1 MRPMSRTITFIA
13 WLIPLSFYSASAHA
27 WGLFTHI
34 YFAQLLIWAVP
45 LADPRLRRI
54 AREFPR
60 LVMAGACLPDLAIF
74 GKYAK
79 TDAFANNHQWEI
91 TEKLFREARDDR
103 EVALSIGYGSH
114 LLVDVIAHNHFV
126 PAHEILWLDLP
137 MTTHIAAEWA
147 MDAHIRSH
155 LFATPQDLLQREAS
169 GLMAYVARQ
178 FGCSAEQ
185 SRAAISALA
194 TGDGWLRRGRIPQL
208 LYQVARRV
216 DKPLRRRFDHYI
228 GATAEL
234 LPQLE
239 RVLQGETPFFA
250 AEAACR
256 LSAQAQVSR
265 HKESQI
271 RMRLPLPRDLFLQI
285 EMAKEIEAMAA
296 PISVP
301 AMTSV
306 G

>member
-1 MRPMSRTITFIA
+1 MGKTVTFIV
-13 WLIPLSFYSASAHA
+13 WLIPLALYSASAHA

-34 YFAQLLIWAVP
+34 YFAQLLLWATP
-45 LADPRLRRI
+45 LADPRLRRLV
-54 AREFPR
+54 RKFPQ

-74 GKYAK
+74 AKYAK
-79 TDAFANNHQWEI
+79 TDAFDANHQWE
-91 TEKLFREARDDR
+91 TSERLFREARDER
-103 EVALSIGYGSH
+103 ETALAIGYGSH

-147 MDAHIRSH
+147 MDAHLAAH
-155 LFATPQDLLQREAS
+155 LFATPTQLLHREQAY
-169 GLMAYVARQ
+169 LVPYVARQ
-178 FGCSAEQ
+178 FTCSTEQ
-185 SRAAISALA
+185 AQAAIRALA
-194 TGDGWLRRGRIPQL
+194 SGDGWLRRGRIPQL
-208 LYQVARRV
+208 LYQLARRM
-216 DKPLRRRFDHYI
+216 DKPLMRRFDHYI

-239 RVLQGETPFFA
+239 RVLQGEIPFLG

-256 LSAQAQVSR
+256 LSAQANIEQHR
-265 HKESQI
+265 PRQI
-271 RMRLPLPRDLFLQI
+271 RLRMPLPQDLFPHMEI
-285 EMAKEIEAMAA
+285 ANEMDAMAA

>member
-1 MRPMSRTITFIA
+1 MMISMRKTITFIV
-13 WLIPLSFYSASAHA
+13 WLVPLSLYSSSAHA
-27 WGLFTHI
+27 WGLFTHV

-45 LADPRLRRI
+45 LADSRLLDIVRK
-54 AREFPR
+54 FPQ

-74 GKYAK
+74 AKYAR
-79 TDAFANNHQWEI
+79 TDAFGANHQWG
-91 TEKLFREARDDR
+91 TAEKLFSAARDER
-103 EVALSIGYGSH
+103 EVALAIGYGSH

-137 MTTHIAAEWA
+137 MTTHIASEWA
-147 MDAHIRSH
+147 MDAHIRAH
-155 LFATPQDLLQREAS
+155 LFATPQDLLLRELP
-169 GLMAYVARQ
+169 GLIPYVARQ

-185 SRAAISALA
+185 SRTVIGALA
-194 TGDGWLRRGRIPQL
+194 RGDGWLRRGRIPQL

-239 RVLQGETPFFA
+239 RVLQGETPFLE

-256 LSAQAQVSR
+256 LSAQANVGQHMKR
-265 HKESQI
+265 QI
-271 RMRLPLPRDLFLQI
+271 RLRMPLPRDLFAQRN
-285 EMAKEIEAMAA
+285 AQAGA
-296 PISVP
+296 
-301 AMTSV
+301 
-306 G
+306 

>member
-1 MRPMSRTITFIA
+1 MMGLMGKTITFLA
-13 WLIPLSFYSASAHA
+13 WLIPLSLYSASAYA
-27 WGLFTHI
+27 WGLFTHV

-54 AREFPR
+54 VRAFPQQ
-60 LVMAGACLPDLAIF
+60 VMTGACLPDLAIF
-74 GKYAK
+74 SKYAK
-79 TDAFANNHQWEI
+79 TDAFDANHQWET
-91 TEKLFREARDDR
+91 TEKLFREARDER
-103 EVALSIGYGSH
+103 EVAYAIGYGSH

-137 MTTHIAAEWA
+137 MTTHIAAEWT
-147 MDAHIRSH
+147 MDAHIRPH
-155 LFATPQDLLQREAS
+155 LFTTPERLLTRESSDLAS
-169 GLMAYVARQ
+169 YVARH
-178 FGCSAEQ
+178 FSCSTDQ
-185 SRAAISALA
+185 SRAAVNALA

-208 LYQVARRV
+208 LYQVAQRA

-239 RVLQGETPFFA
+239 RVLQGETPFLA

-256 LSAQAQVSR
+256 LSAQARVGQHNER
-265 HKESQI
+265 QI
-271 RMRLPLPRDLFLQI
+271 RLRLPLPRNLFHQI
-285 EMAKEIEAMAA
+285 EMANEMEAMAA
-296 PISVP
+296 PVSVP
-301 AMTSV
+301 AITS

>member
-1 MRPMSRTITFIA
+1 MRPMGRVITFIA

-54 AREFPR
+54 VREFPH

-74 GKYAK
+74 GKYAR
-79 TDAFANNHQWEI
+79 TDAFANNHQWES
-91 TEKLFREARDDR
+91 TEKLFREARDER
-103 EVALSIGYGSH
+103 EIALAIGYGSH

-137 MTTHIAAEWA
+137 MTTHIAAEWT
-147 MDAHIRSH
+147 MDAHIRAH
-155 LFATPQDLLQREAS
+155 LFATPQDLLQRAAPD
-169 GLMAYVARQ
+169 LIPYVARQ
-178 FGCSAEQ
+178 FGCSTAQ
-185 SRAAISALA
+185 SQAAISALA

-228 GATAEL
+228 GATAGL

-239 RVLQGETPFFA
+239 RVLHGETPFLS

-256 LSAQAQVSR
+256 FSAQAQVNR
-265 HKESQI
+265 HNERQI
-271 RMRLPLPRDLFLQI
+271 RLHLPLPRDLFQI
-285 EMAKEIEAMAA
+285 EITNEMEAMAA